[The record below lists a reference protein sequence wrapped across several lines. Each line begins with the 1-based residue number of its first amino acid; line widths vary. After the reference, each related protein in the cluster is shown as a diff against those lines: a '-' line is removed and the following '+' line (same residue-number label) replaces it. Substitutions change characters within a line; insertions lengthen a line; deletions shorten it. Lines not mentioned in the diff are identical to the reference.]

1 MMTSRTPI
9 RLTPH
14 RGPLATP
21 VTSPESS
28 PTSTPDID
36 IPHCSAAIRS
46 TLDVAILQYRIS
58 TLSPPTRHQSWSYP
72 SRRRREVTKQELLPL
87 SLIFEN
93 LIYSASEFAKT
104 VAGIATFCLFIWGIL
119 EWSSYASEPPRQP
132 NPWIPLLQ
140 FPLPSPT
147 RALRCH
153 VNPSLC
159 ESRDQPAAVLHFLS
173 EQIQHAKVLSS
184 LSVGLGLPLR
194 AFFEAHRATIPR
206 VVVRHNLPEPSHL
219 VQDAD
224 PLANLTEFL
233 DPPLLEFTSSSFIGR
248 SFALAL
254 EELGDLISEPMVLH
268 GSSTN
273 GKRQDVHLHAI
284 YWRTASNLLLEYSA
298 ARPRARKL
306 LQHLHALH
314 HQLSPLVSG
323 HYAVGS
329 IEGKPNIWWWK
340 DHPADGV
347 QAFMTGLEVTL
358 DNVRRLIAYL
368 DWITAQLAQ
377 TTLRDVLKIRHRT
390 DFSSCMMSLQELF
403 DEPKASTSKKSCFC
417 LNDYRVTP
425 SSHPEIQRVKIMVPG
440 SPTRRAGR

>member
-1 MMTSRTPI
+1 MTSRTPI

-36 IPHCSAAIRS
+36 IPHCSAVIRS

-119 EWSSYASEPPRQP
+119 EWVIIRLLVFVGELNGIPQSSYASEPPRQP

-159 ESRDQPAAVLHFLS
+159 EPRDQPAAVLHFLS

-194 AFFEAHRATIPR
+194 ALFEAHRET
-206 VVVRHNLPEPSHL
+206 
-219 VQDAD
+219 
-224 PLANLTEFL
+224 
-233 DPPLLEFTSSSFIGR
+233 
-248 SFALAL
+248 
-254 EELGDLISEPMVLH
+254 
-268 GSSTN
+268 
-273 GKRQDVHLHAI
+273 
-284 YWRTASNLLLEYSA
+284 
-298 ARPRARKL
+298 
-306 LQHLHALH
+306 
-314 HQLSPLVSG
+314 
-323 HYAVGS
+323 
-329 IEGKPNIWWWK
+329 
-340 DHPADGV
+340 
-347 QAFMTGLEVTL
+347 
-358 DNVRRLIAYL
+358 
-368 DWITAQLAQ
+368 
-377 TTLRDVLKIRHRT
+377 
-390 DFSSCMMSLQELF
+390 
-403 DEPKASTSKKSCFC
+403 
-417 LNDYRVTP
+417 
-425 SSHPEIQRVKIMVPG
+425 
-440 SPTRRAGR
+440 